1 VAAVVLAECSGW
13 PVAFLAVA
21 GTALLAFMFWCITR

>member
-1 VAAVVLAECSGW
+1 MTLAACSDW